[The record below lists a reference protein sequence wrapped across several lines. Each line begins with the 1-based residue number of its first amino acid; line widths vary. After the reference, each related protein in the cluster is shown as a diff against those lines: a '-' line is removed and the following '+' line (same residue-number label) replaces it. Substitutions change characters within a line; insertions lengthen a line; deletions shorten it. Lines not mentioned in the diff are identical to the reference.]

1 MSAAIPWDRLEKQY
15 SSMNAYRDELV
26 QMIKTDNNAF
36 RAGNV
41 LSLQFGHYL
50 LTNQELLNWITM

>member
-26 QMIKTDNNAF
+26 QMIKTENNAF

-41 LSLQFGHYL
+41 LSLQFGH
-50 LTNQELLNWITM
+50 